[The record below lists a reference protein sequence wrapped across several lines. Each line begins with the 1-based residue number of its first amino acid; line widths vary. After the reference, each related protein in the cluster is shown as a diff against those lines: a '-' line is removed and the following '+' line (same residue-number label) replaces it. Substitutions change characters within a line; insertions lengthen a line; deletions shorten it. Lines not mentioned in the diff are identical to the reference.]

1 MMSEGSKKSDA
12 DIIHSTQSAV
22 QNDDSQQL
30 PQTEGDTQFGND
42 RMFDDDL
49 FSTFPEGTRIFIE
62 GNTVT
67 FENMTPDLL
76 DVAQSLNPQDK
87 NLAERTAKPRKKSRK
102 KT

>member
-1 MMSEGSKKSDA
+1 MMSESSKKTDA
-12 DIIHSTQSAV
+12 NTNCAQSAV
-22 QNDDSQQL
+22 QNNDSQQL
-30 PQTEGDTQFGND
+30 PQTDGDSRFGND
-42 RMFDDDL
+42 RMFDDDM

-76 DVAQSLNPQDK
+76 DVAQSLNPQDR
-87 NLAERTAKPRKKSRK
+87 NLAERTTKPRRKSRK